1 MARHILI
8 TGCSS
13 RKRRKL
19 ESNLL
24 SMYDDI
30 LISEVRKVSQ
40 AREAL
45 THNIVHLLLY
55 VLTEK
60 DDDGLD
66 FCREISRPESDNHTP
81 CIILVDEQRAAHA
94 GLHHGLQY
102 ILPLNSP
109 SSELGTLINK
119 ICNPMAMRLSPRY
132 SIPKTE
138 AIIAQRDRQLQTDV
152 LNISSG
158 GLLCEFTT
166 DNIFQVCDPVMITIN
181 FTGDDE
187 IASLKEIYAVL
198 SSLKI
203 IERNPDFTPLKIRAG
218 FTFIIIPPVV
228 EKRLRKIFTEAELTA
243 DRDL

>member
-13 RKRRKL
+13 KKRRKL

-30 LISEVRKVSQ
+30 LISEVHKVSQ
-40 AREAL
+40 ARAAL
-45 THNIVHLLLY
+45 TNNVVHLILY

-66 FCREISRPESDNHTP
+66 FCREISKPESDHHTP
-81 CIILVDEQRAAHA
+81 CIILVDEQGAAHA
-94 GLHHGLQY
+94 GLHHGLQH
-102 ILPLNSP
+102 ILPLTSP
-109 SSELGTLINK
+109 SSELGSLINK

-132 SIPKTE
+132 SIPETE
-138 AIIAQRDRQLQTDV
+138 AIIAQRDRQQQTDV

-181 FTGDDE
+181 FTGDEE
-187 IASLKEIYAVL
+187 IASLKGIYAVL

-218 FTFIIIPPVV
+218 FTFIIVPPVV
-228 EKRLRKIFTEAELTA
+228 EKRLKKIFTKAELTT

>member
-13 RKRRKL
+13 GKRRKL
-19 ESNLL
+19 EANLL

-30 LISEVRKVSQ
+30 LISEVHNISQ

-45 THNIVHLLLY
+45 TNNVVHLLLY

-60 DDDGLD
+60 DDNGLD
-66 FCREISRPESDNHTP
+66 FCREISSPESDNHTP
-81 CIILVDEQRAAHA
+81 CIILVDEQGAGHA
-94 GLHHGLQY
+94 GLHHGLQH
-102 ILPLNSP
+102 ILPLTSP
-109 SSELGTLINK
+109 SSEIGSLINK
-119 ICNPMAMRLSPRY
+119 ICNPMAMRLTPRY
-132 SIPKTE
+132 YIPKTK
-138 AIIAQRDRQLQTDV
+138 AVIAQRDRELQTDV

-181 FTGDDE
+181 FTGAGE
-187 IASLKEIYAVL
+187 IASLQGIYAVL

-203 IERNPDFTPLKIRAG
+203 IERNPDFTPLRIRTG
-218 FTFIIIPPVV
+218 FTFIIVPSAV
-228 EKRLRKIFTEAELTA
+228 KNSLKTIFTKAKLTA
-243 DRDL
+243 AKGL

>member
-13 RKRRKL
+13 EKRRNL
-19 ESNLL
+19 EANLL

-30 LISEVRKVSQ
+30 LISEVHKVSQ

-45 THNIVHLLLY
+45 TNNVVHLLLY

-81 CIILVDEQRAAHA
+81 CIILVDEQGASHA
-94 GLHHGLQY
+94 GLHHGIQH
-102 ILPLNSP
+102 ILPLTSP
-109 SSELGTLINK
+109 SSELGSLINK
-119 ICNPMAMRLSPRY
+119 ICNPMTMRLTTRY
-132 SIPKTE
+132 YIPETK
-138 AIIAQRDRQLQTDV
+138 AIIAQRDRELQTDV

-166 DNIFQVCDPVMITIN
+166 DNIFQVCDPVMITIS
-181 FTGDDE
+181 FTGSKE
-187 IASLKEIYAVL
+187 IAGLEGIYAVL

-203 IERNPDFTPLKIRAG
+203 IERNPDFTPLRIRAG
-218 FTFIIIPPVV
+218 FTFIILPPTV
-228 EKRLRKIFTEAELTA
+228 KNRLKTIFAKAELTA
-243 DRDL
+243 AKGL

>member
-19 ESNLL
+19 EANLL

-30 LISEVRKVSQ
+30 LISEVHKVSQ

-45 THNIVHLLLY
+45 TNNIVHLLLY

-66 FCREISRPESDNHTP
+66 FCREISRPDSDNHTP
-81 CIILVDEQRAAHA
+81 CIILVDEEGAGHA
-94 GLHHGLQY
+94 GLHHGLQH
-102 ILPLNSP
+102 ILPLTSS
-109 SSELGTLINK
+109 SSELGSLINK
-119 ICNPMAMRLSPRY
+119 ICNPMAMRLTPRY
-132 SIPKTE
+132 YIPETK
-138 AIIAQRDRQLQTDV
+138 AIIAQRDRELPTDV

-166 DNIFQVCDPVMITIN
+166 NNIFQVCDPVMISIN
-181 FTGDDE
+181 FTGAGETADLE
-187 IASLKEIYAVL
+187 GIYAVL

-203 IERNPDFTPLKIRAG
+203 IERNPDFTPLRIRAG
-218 FTFIIIPPVV
+218 FTFIIVPPAV
-228 EKRLRKIFTEAELTA
+228 KNKLKTIFAKAGLTA
-243 DRDL
+243 AKSL